1 MNSIENDPLFR
12 KSMVF
17 CAWTGFACIFFFI
30 IGGVILGGMLPPLFN
45 SAEPAA
51 VFAEKVSN
59 NAFQLRLG
67 SAFMVLAFAMFGTL
81 GAGIAAQ
88 TRRVEANPMF
98 SIIQAVFAAA
108 AMTIGVLVAFVWGL
122 AAFRPE
128 LYEASIIVAWIDF
141 AYFMALF
148 SVPLFGG
155 WCVMIA
161 LPILWAEEG
170 SEPFPRWVAYVNLWA
185 ALLYAP
191 GMLIIFFKDGPFSWH
206 GIVAL
211 WIPYLAYFAW
221 IAVMS
226 LALLSAVK
234 QTGDESIP
242 HAARA

>member
-1 MNSIENDPLFR
+1 MNAINNDPLFT
-12 KSMVF
+12 KSLVF

-30 IGGVILGGMLPPLFN
+30 IGGVILGGMLPPLFS
-45 SAEPAA
+45 SAEPA
-51 VFAEKVSN
+51 VEFTRKVAED
-59 NAFQLRLG
+59 AFSIRLG
-67 SAFMVLAFAMFGTL
+67 AAFMVLAFALFGTL

-88 TRRVEANPMF
+88 TRRTEVNPMF
-98 SIIQAVFAAA
+98 SIMQAVFAAA
-108 AMTIGVLVAFVWGL
+108 AMTIGVLVAFAWGL

-128 LYEASIIVAWIDF
+128 LYEPSIIVTWIDF
-141 AYFMALF
+141 AYFLALF

-155 WCVMIA
+155 WCVIIA

-170 SEPFPRWVAYVNLWA
+170 REPFPRWVAYVNLWA

-226 LALLSAVK
+226 FALLAAVR
-234 QTGDESIP
+234 QTGDESVATP
-242 HAARA
+242 AAA

>member
-1 MNSIENDPLFR
+1 MKTIDNDPMFR

-17 CAWTGFACIFFFI
+17 CAWTGFACIIFFI

-51 VFAEKVSN
+51 EFARKVSEQ
-59 NAFQLRLG
+59 AFALRLG
-67 SAFMVLAFAMFGTL
+67 SAFMVLSFALFGTL

-88 TRRVEANPMF
+88 TRRTEINPMF
-98 SIIQAVFAAA
+98 SIMQAVFAAA
-108 AMTIGVLVAFVWGL
+108 AMTIGVLVAFAWGL
-122 AAFRPE
+122 ASFRPE
-128 LYEASIIVAWIDF
+128 LYHPSIIVTWIDF
-141 AYFMALF
+141 AYFLALF

-155 WCVMIA
+155 WCVIIA
-161 LPILWAEEG
+161 LPIFWAEEG
-170 SEPFPRWVAYVNLWA
+170 KEPFPRWVAYANLWA

-211 WIPYLAYFAW
+211 WIPYIAYFGW

-226 LALLSAVK
+226 WALLAAVK
-234 QTGDESIP
+234 ETGDEP
-242 HAARA
+242 VMTAATA

>member
-1 MNSIENDPLFR
+1 MKSTDNDPMFR

-17 CAWTGFACIFFFI
+17 CGWTGFACIIFFI

-51 VFAEKVSN
+51 EFARKVSDQ
-59 NAFQLRLG
+59 AFALRLG
-67 SAFMVLAFAMFGTL
+67 SAFMVLSFALFGTL

-88 TRRVEANPMF
+88 TRRTEINPMF
-98 SIIQAVFAAA
+98 SIMQAVFAAS
-108 AMTIGVLVAFVWGL
+108 AMTIGVLVAFAWGL
-122 AAFRPE
+122 ASFRPE
-128 LYEASIIVAWIDF
+128 LYAPSVIVTWIDF
-141 AYFMALF
+141 AYFLALF

-155 WCVMIA
+155 WCVVIA

-170 SEPFPRWVAYVNLWA
+170 KEPFPRWVAYANLWA

-211 WIPYLAYFAW
+211 WIPYIAYFGW

-226 LALLSAVK
+226 FALLSAVK
-234 QTGDESIP
+234 QTGDEP
-242 HAARA
+242 VLRPATA

>member
-1 MNSIENDPLFR
+1 MKTIDDDPMFR

-17 CAWTGFACIFFFI
+17 CAMTGFACIVFFI

-45 SAEPAA
+45 SAETS
-51 VFAEKVSN
+51 AEFVSKVSAD
-59 NAFQLRLG
+59 AFAIRLG
-67 SAFMVLAFAMFGTL
+67 SAFMVLSFALFGTL

-88 TRRVEANPMF
+88 TRRAEVNPMF
-98 SIIQAVFAAA
+98 SIVQAVFAAA
-108 AMTIGVLVAFVWGL
+108 AMTIGVLVAFAWGL

-128 LYEASIIVAWIDF
+128 LYEPSIIVTWIDF
-141 AYFMALF
+141 AYFLALF

-155 WCVMIA
+155 WCVVIA
-161 LPILWAEEG
+161 LPILWADEG

-185 ALLYAP
+185 ALLYVP

-226 LALLSAVK
+226 VSLLSAVK
-234 QTGDESIP
+234 QSKVEAVET
-242 HAARA
+242 AAPA